1 MVGWKIKIFV
11 IKWQYSKMAVSK
23 EERIKNLL
31 KRNVQEVIELEHLR
45 KLLLSGKKLRV
56 KLGIDPTSPDLHLGH
71 AVILRKLREFQ
82 GLGHKVVLIIGDFT
96 GKIGDP
102 SGRSETRKP
111 LTDKEVKGN
120 MKSYLKQAGK
130 IIDIK
135 KAEIV
140 YNSKWFLKDG
150 IQQMIELATASSI
163 QQVLRRADFK
173 QRIQEDSDITFL
185 ELLYP
190 LFQGYDSL
198 KVKAD
203 VELGGIDQKFNLLMG
218 RRVQRHFGMKEQD
231 ILMVPLLEGLDGV
244 KKMSKSFGNYIGLD
258 EGGGSMFG
266 KIMSLP
272 DPLTAKYFYF
282 CTEVSED
289 EVLGLEKR
297 GDPRGFKE
305 RLAFEVVKIYHGE
318 KEANLARDKF
328 SNLFSKKLTPENLPT
343 LKSAKEISVAD
354 LVLAS
359 KLVVSKAQAWRLVE
373 QGGFSLNDVQKK
385 NPREV
390 LSLKGGEVAKIGK
403 KSFFKIKV

>member
-1 MVGWKIKIFV
+1 MAIGKEEKIK
-11 IKWQYSKMAVSK
+11 
-23 EERIKNLL
+23 ELL
-31 KRNVQEVIELEHLR
+31 SRNVQEVIELESLR
-45 KLLLSGKKLRV
+45 SLLLSGKKLRV

-71 AVILRKLREFQ
+71 AVILKKLRDFQ
-82 GLGHKVVLIIGDFT
+82 ELGHKVVLIIGDFT

-102 SGRSETRKP
+102 SGRSGTRKP
-111 LTDKEVKGN
+111 LTDEEVSEN

-130 IIDIK
+130 VIDIK

-150 IQQMIELATASSI
+150 IQKMIELASASSI

-173 QRIQEDSDITFL
+173 KRIQEDSDITFL

-198 KVKAD
+198 KIKAD

-244 KKMSKSFGNYIGLD
+244 KKMSKSFGNYIGLGED
-258 EGGGSMFG
+258 SNSMFG

-272 DPLTAKYFYF
+272 DSLIGKYFF
-282 CTEVSED
+282 LCTEVKKE
-289 EVLGLEKR
+289 EINILEKQ
-297 GDPRGFKE
+297 GDPKSFKE

-318 KEANLARDKF
+318 KEANLAKNKF
-328 SNLFSKKLTPENLPT
+328 SNLFSKKLAPEDLPI
-343 LKSAKEISVAD
+343 LKAAREISVTD

-359 KLVVSKAQAWRLVE
+359 KLVSSKAQAWRLIE
-373 QGGFSLNDVQKK
+373 QGGFSLGDKQIK
-385 NPREV
+385 NPREI
-390 LSLKGGEVAKIGK
+390 LSLKGAEVIKVGK
-403 KSFFKIKV
+403 KSFFKIKIS